1 MPASLRSDGVLVHPG
16 KLFGII
22 PEFAFGFV
30 GIPFKTL
37 MKTKRLSRR
46 SRAFYTLLMSAAPM
60 ARKSRRAEFDAG
72 VRAAYR
78 GFSSVAESEKKRP
91 LREAPYRLGF
101 ILIDFE
107 QGVDLGDLQHLS
119 YLFC

>member
-1 MPASLRSDGVLVHPG
+1 
-16 KLFGII
+16 
-22 PEFAFGFV
+22 
-30 GIPFKTL
+30 

-119 YLFC
+119 YLFCQAQQLQGTAAVQQRRVAGNQLAEAGAVDVSY